1 MPRPDHGDEFEAE
14 GEGSEESKGR
24 KKRID
29 LSVAQVAGAGVATL
43 TAATAASYLN
53 VYGTV
58 IGTGV
63 MAVLSTSAAPVI
75 QHWITRSSEQAKEL
89 AEKKSA
95 KQAGAQALVESDA
108 EVESN
113 AHQAGFDT
121 DATRVVNPDAPNPYG
136 FPEPPE
142 DADATRTM
150 AMPMVGRDLPGQSVA
165 HGFGNPEDPAVV
177 GGPAAGATE
186 LMPQV
191 GDGPGGR
198 DGLDAPDGFDE
209 SGEGAEA
216 ERPKRSW
223 RTAAISAAA
232 VFTLVMLV
240 ILAFELLTGRSLTA
254 WTQGQDEPTSPSLFG
269 GQSAPA
275 QVEEETPESTG
286 DDQPQGEN
294 APGTQEPGTDVPVD
308 PEPTTPPAEPQPEVP
323 GGGQTDPT
331 GPPVDGGEPV
341 EPGDGEAPDPGAEN
355 PPEGNNAPPEPAP
368 APGG

>member
-14 GEGSEESKGR
+14 GEDAEESKGR

-58 IGTGV
+58 IGTGI

-89 AEKKSA
+89 AEKKTA
-95 KQAGAQALVESDA
+95 KQAGAQALVEA
-108 EVESN
+108 EAN
-113 AHQAGFDT
+113 ADQGGFAT
-121 DATRVVNPDAPNPYG
+121 GATRVADPDAPNPYG
-136 FPEPPE
+136 FPESPE

-150 AMPMVGRDLPGQSVA
+150 AMPMVGRELPGQTVA
-165 HGFGNPEDPAVV
+165 HGFGNPEDPTVA
-177 GGPAAGATE
+177 GGPAAADATE
-186 LMPQV
+186 LMPRV
-191 GDGPGGR
+191 GDGPGGA
-198 DGLDAPDGFDE
+198 DGLDGSGASDG
-209 SGEGAEA
+209 SGEGAGA

-254 WTQGQDEPTSPSLFG
+254 WTQGQDESTSPSLFG

-275 QVEEETPESTG
+275 QVEEETPETTG
-286 DDQPQGEN
+286 NDQPEMEN
-294 APGTQEPGTDVPVD
+294 DPGTQEPGTDAPVD
-308 PEPTTPPAEPQPEVP
+308 PETTTPPVEPEPEVP
-323 GGGQTDPT
+323 GGGGQTDPT
-331 GPPVDGGEPV
+331 DPPVDGGEPV
-341 EPGDGEAPDPGAEN
+341 EPGGGEAPDPGSEN
-355 PPEGNNAPPEPAP
+355 QPEGNDQPEPAP
-368 APGG
+368 APAG

>member
-14 GEGSEESKGR
+14 GEGSREGEASGENTGR

-29 LSVAQVAGAGVATL
+29 LSMAQVAGAGVATL

-58 IGTGV
+58 IGTGI

-95 KQAGAQALVESDA
+95 KQAGAQALVEA
-108 EVESN
+108 EAN
-113 AHQAGFDT
+113 ADQVGLDT
-121 DATRVVNPDAPNPYG
+121 DATRVVSPEAPDPFG
-136 FPEPPE
+136 FPESTE

-150 AMPMVGRDLPGQSVA
+150 AIPMVGRELPGQTVA
-165 HGFGNPEDPAVV
+165 HGFGNPEDPTVV
-177 GGPAAGATE
+177 GGTAAADATE
-186 LMPQV
+186 LMPSV
-191 GDGPGGR
+191 GDGPGGPSDA
-198 DGLDAPDGFDE
+198 DGSD
-209 SGEGAEA
+209 EGADA
-216 ERPKRSW
+216 ERPNRSW
-223 RTAAISAAA
+223 RTAVISAAA

-240 ILAFELLTGRSLTA
+240 ILAFELLTGRSLTS

-269 GQSAPA
+269 GNSAPA
-275 QVEEETPESTG
+275 QVEEETPETTG
-286 DDQPQGEN
+286 DDDQPQVEGD
-294 APGTQEPGTDVPVD
+294 PGTQDQWTDAPVD

-323 GGGQTDPT
+323 GGGGQTDPT

-341 EPGDGEAPDPGAEN
+341 EPGDGEVPDPGSEN
-355 PPEGNNAPPEPAP
+355 QPEGNDQPEPAP